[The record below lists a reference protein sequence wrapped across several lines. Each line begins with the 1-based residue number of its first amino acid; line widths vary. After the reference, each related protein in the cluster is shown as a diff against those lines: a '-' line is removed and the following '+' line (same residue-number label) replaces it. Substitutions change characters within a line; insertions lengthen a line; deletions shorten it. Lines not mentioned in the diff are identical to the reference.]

1 MKCFRRLLSWD
12 SFFAVYFL
20 GYLAALFYV
29 SIRMERVLEGLWD
42 LGSVW
47 PIFGAQLIFTAFYAS
62 QMKRVD
68 TSRIARAVSMAGYL
82 YFCFLLYSVCLLLCA
97 DLLNLLAGALLSC
110 LIDIHVFL
118 WSIAFIIAAGVT
130 LYGSLH
136 ARQFRHVSYTIPCGA
151 RLDNSCR
158 IVLLSDLHIG
168 LFVGTR
174 HIAKMVDEVNGLHPE
189 LVVIAGDIFNNGSV
203 GECWELESICG
214 SLQNLRTTQGVF
226 AVLGNHDPSPADKQL
241 QAFFKNAGIHLLLDD
256 SVELPEIWLVGRDD
270 LLRSGGKRLP
280 LAELLASV
288 TGDKPVVVMDH
299 SPDGFEEAAQCGA
312 SMVLS
317 GHTHRGQFF
326 PVTLLTKLFHPPGH
340 FYGHTQLRNTHGII
354 SAGTGYFQLPIR
366 VGTDSEIVT
375 IELIP

>member
-1 MKCFRRLLSWD
+1 M
-12 SFFAVYFL
+12 
-20 GYLAALFYV
+20 
-29 SIRMERVLEGLWD
+29 
-42 LGSVW
+42 
-47 PIFGAQLIFTAFYAS
+47 
-62 QMKRVD
+62 
-68 TSRIARAVSMAGYL
+68 
-82 YFCFLLYSVCLLLCA
+82 
-97 DLLNLLAGALLSC
+97 
-110 LIDIHVFL
+110 
-118 WSIAFIIAAGVT
+118 
-130 LYGSLH
+130 
-136 ARQFRHVSYTIPCGA
+136 
-151 RLDNSCR
+151 
-158 IVLLSDLHIG
+158 
-168 LFVGTR
+168 
-174 HIAKMVDEVNGLHPE
+174 
-189 LVVIAGDIFNNGSV
+189 
-203 GECWELESICG
+203 
-214 SLQNLRTTQGVF
+214 
-226 AVLGNHDPSPADKQL
+226 
-241 QAFFKNAGIHLLLDD
+241 
-256 SVELPEIWLVGRDD
+256 ELPEICLVGRDD

>member
-42 LGSVW
+42 LGR

-214 SLQNLRTTQGVF
+214 SLQNLRTTQG
-226 AVLGNHDPSPADKQL
+226 
-241 QAFFKNAGIHLLLDD
+241 
-256 SVELPEIWLVGRDD
+256 
-270 LLRSGGKRLP
+270 
-280 LAELLASV
+280 
-288 TGDKPVVVMDH
+288 
-299 SPDGFEEAAQCGA
+299 FEDAAQCGR
-312 SMVLS
+312 SMDLS
-317 GHTHRGQFF
+317 GHTHRGQCF
-326 PVTLLTKLFHPPGH
+326 PGTLLTKLFHPPGH